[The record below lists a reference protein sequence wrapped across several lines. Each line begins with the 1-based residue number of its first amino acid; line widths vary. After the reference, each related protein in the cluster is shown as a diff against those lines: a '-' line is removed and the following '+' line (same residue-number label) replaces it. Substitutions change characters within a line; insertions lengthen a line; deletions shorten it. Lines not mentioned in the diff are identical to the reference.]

1 MEHAEHVKAFD
12 GHAASPTRDVQRRR
26 VFISAAEPSADAH
39 GAALIRAS
47 RELDPAL
54 EFVGV
59 CGPSMRDAG
68 CKCVF
73 DMSAHASMLMGA
85 IRNVVRGARMLAL
98 CETTLR
104 GSHFDAC
111 VVLDSPTLHL
121 PLAARAHAAGV
132 PVLYYIAPQMWAWGE
147 WRIHKL
153 RNNADRVACILPF
166 EESYFRRQGVEA
178 TFVGHP
184 LAERLANH
192 GPDGETVARLR
203 GDGAPVIGLLPGS
216 RRHVVGEVLGGQL
229 DTARR
234 IAARIPAARFIVSEA
249 NERVA
254 PIVRGAARECGLPL
268 RIHSSG
274 ASDVIAA
281 SDLLLVASGTTALEV
296 AFHRKPMVV
305 MYNSSRLFYHLVAR
319 WLIRTEHLSLPN
331 ILAGRRIVPEFM
343 PYFDSTAPIA
353 EAALII
359 LQDESIRRTM
369 IAELDRV
376 VAPLRDRRASEATA
390 RMLIELANTAH

>member
-1 MEHAEHVKAFD
+1 MGNVEQVKSFDTRTASSVRHA
-12 GHAASPTRDVQRRR
+12 PTRR

-39 GAALIRAS
+39 GAALIRAT
-47 RELDPAL
+47 RRLDPTA

-59 CGPSMRDAG
+59 CGPAMRDAG
-68 CKCVF
+68 CECIF
-73 DMSAHASMLMGA
+73 DMSAHASMLLGA
-85 IRNVVRGARMLAL
+85 FRNVVRGARMLTL
-98 CETTLR
+98 CENTLR

-132 PVLYYIAPQMWAWGE
+132 PVLYYIAPQLWAWGE
-147 WRIHKL
+147 WRVHKL
-153 RNNADRVACILPF
+153 RNNTDRVACILPF

-178 TFVGHP
+178 DFVGHP
-184 LAERLANH
+184 LAERLMDQP
-192 GPDGETVARLR
+192 PDPETIVRLR
-203 GDGAPVIGLLPGS
+203 GQGAPVIGLLPGS
-216 RRHVVGEVLGGQL
+216 RHHVVSEVLSGQL
-229 DTARR
+229 ETARR
-234 IAARIPAARFIVSEA
+234 IANRMPGASFIVSEA

-254 PIVRGAARECGLPL
+254 PVVRSAAKESGLPL

-296 AFHRKPMVV
+296 AFHLKPMVV
-305 MYNSSRLFYHLVAR
+305 MYNASRLFYHLVGR

-353 EAALII
+353 EAALGL

-390 RMLIELANTAH
+390 KMLMDLVSAVH